1 MTRLIELGDPNLV
14 LELEPEELAPI
25 ILRHLQ
31 QQQKQQINRYNFSLV
46 TDRAL
51 VEQLGKNVEAY
62 AEKLMEAWMLL
73 EREGF
78 IAPQPGVQGDWAFVT
93 SKGRK
98 VASEQDFKAYGKTS
112 LFPRW
117 FDPVL
122 TQMVKPLFIRGD
134 YDTAVFRAFKEV
146 EVRTRRA
153 AGLSESDFG
162 IDLMKKAF
170 GPPGP
175 LTDTSAPRP
184 EQERMRDLFVGA
196 IGTYKNP
203 SSHRPVHFDDPV
215 EVVDV
220 LSTAN
225 QLLRIVDR
233 RAKSTA
239 S

>member
-31 QQQKQQINRYNFSLV
+31 QQQQKQQINRYNFSLV

-51 VEQLGKNVEAY
+51 LEQLGKNVEAY
-62 AEKLMEAWMLL
+62 AEKLMEAWMVL

-78 IAPQPGVQGDWAFVT
+78 IAPQPGMQGDWAFVT

-117 FDPVL
+117 FDAVL

-170 GPPGP
+170 GPPG
-175 LTDTSAPRP
+175 LLADTSAPRP

-196 IGTYKNP
+196 IGTY
-203 SSHRPVHFDDPV
+203 RPVHFDDPV
-215 EVVDV
+215 EVLDV

-233 RAKSTA
+233 RAKPVA
-239 S
+239 L

>member
-14 LELEPEELAPI
+14 LEMEPEELAPI

-31 QQQKQQINRYNFSLV
+31 QQKFQINRYNFSLV
-46 TDRAL
+46 NDGAL
-51 VEQLGKNVEAY
+51 VEQLGQNVGAY
-62 AEKLMEAWMLL
+62 AERLMEAWMVL

-78 IAPQPGVQGDWAFVT
+78 IAPQPGMQGEWAFVT

-98 VASEQDFKAYGKTS
+98 IASEQDFKAYGKAS

-122 TQMVKPLFIRGD
+122 TQTVKPLFIRGD

-146 EVRTRRA
+146 EVRARGTAR
-153 AGLSESDFG
+153 LSENDLG
-162 IDLMKKAF
+162 VDLMKKAF

-175 LTDTSAPRP
+175 LADLSAPRA
-184 EQERMRDLFVGA
+184 EQERIRDLFVGA

-203 SSHRPVHFDDPV
+203 SSHRAVHFDNPV
-215 EVVDV
+215 EVIDV

-225 QLLRIVDR
+225 QLLRIIDR
-233 RAKSTA
+233 RARPTS
-239 S
+239 